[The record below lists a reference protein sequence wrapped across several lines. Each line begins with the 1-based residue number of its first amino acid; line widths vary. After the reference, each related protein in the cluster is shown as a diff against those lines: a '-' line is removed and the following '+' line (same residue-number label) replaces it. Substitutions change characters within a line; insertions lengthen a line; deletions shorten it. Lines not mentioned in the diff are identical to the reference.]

1 MKSFFVEFIVF
12 IIVVLY
18 SQLIQAADTTITING
33 KVTAAACTINNGGT
47 YTITM
52 PDVTAATLNTPSSY
66 GAWES
71 FNITLSN
78 CPAGTSTVTATFD
91 GTPDSQDA
99 LKYANSLG
107 TGYAK
112 NVSVQ
117 VQNRSGTSSD
127 KGKNSTMTVDVDES
141 KNATFDLQ
149 ARPYS
154 SSGNATVGNI
164 TTLVLMNFSYN

>member
-1 MKSFFVEFIVF
+1 MKAFLAGLMFVILSHVNTASA
-12 IIVVLY
+12 V
-18 SQLIQAADTTITING
+18 DTTITITG
-33 KVTAAACTINNGGT
+33 KVTAAACTINNGGS

-52 PDVTAATLNTPSSY
+52 PDVSAAQLSAPTSY
-66 GAWES
+66 GAWEV
-71 FNITLSN
+71 FDVTLSS

-99 LKYANSLG
+99 QKYANS
-107 TGYAK
+107 TGAGNAK

-117 VQNRSGTSSD
+117 VQNRSGIVSD

-149 ARPYS
+149 VRPYS
-154 SSGNATVGNI
+154 TLGNATVGSIN
-164 TTLVLMNFSYN
+164 TVVLLNFSYN